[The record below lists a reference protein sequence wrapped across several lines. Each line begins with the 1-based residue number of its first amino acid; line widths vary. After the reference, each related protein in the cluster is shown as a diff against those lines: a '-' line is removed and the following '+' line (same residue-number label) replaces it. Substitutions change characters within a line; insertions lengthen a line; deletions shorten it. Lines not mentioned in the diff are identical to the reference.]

1 MDELVKDLTLDMISE
16 GLYRMIAEAIGTD
29 NFYKL
34 AEIVGGTT
42 IYIPKPESLTRPS
55 ATPASRKSS
64 PATTTRNSPGST
76 ASPRDGFGAFAAP
89 GKRKG
94 RSGSSTTWKTL
105 GTNTRT
111 RGLVILRSASYI
123 KFHKTTLK

>member
-1 MDELVKDLTLDMISE
+1 MISE

-42 IYIPKPESLTRPS
+42 IYIPKPESLTRPVRD
-55 ATPASRKSS
+55 ARIKKEFTGYNHQELARKYGV
-64 PATTTRNSPGST
+64 TERWV
-76 ASPRDGFGAFAAP
+76 RRICAP

>member
-42 IYIPKPESLTRPS
+42 IYIPKPESLARPVRD
-55 ATPASRKSS
+55 ARIKAEFNGYNHPELAKKYGVTERWVRQLCGDGHLDGQLDLYAFLPGPAREDSS
-64 PATTTRNSPGST
+64 
-76 ASPRDGFGAFAAP
+76 
-89 GKRKG
+89 
-94 RSGSSTTWKTL
+94 
-105 GTNTRT
+105 
-111 RGLVILRSASYI
+111 
-123 KFHKTTLK
+123 

>member
-42 IYIPKPESLTRPS
+42 IYTSPARPS
-55 ATPASRKSS
+55 PLTEQNISVDFSPEAVTKETGTTTQEEPRPTTSGTGSSLARRSSPASRLRS
-64 PATTTRNSPGST
+64 PP
-76 ASPRDGFGAFAAP
+76 
-89 GKRKG
+89 
-94 RSGSSTTWKTL
+94 TWTQ
-105 GTNTRT
+105 TRT
-111 RGLVILRSASYI
+111 RP
-123 KFHKTTLK
+123 T

>member
-42 IYIPKPESLTRPS
+42 IYIPKPESLTRPVRDARIKKVHRLQPPGTRPEVRRHREMGS
-55 ATPASRKSS
+55 AHLRPRASGR
-64 PATTTRNSPGST
+64 ADRDLRLPGR
-76 ASPRDGFGAFAAP
+76 PRGRIRGRGA
-89 GKRKG
+89 
-94 RSGSSTTWKTL
+94 L
-105 GTNTRT
+105 
-111 RGLVILRSASYI
+111 
-123 KFHKTTLK
+123 

>member
-42 IYIPKPESLTRPS
+42 IYIPKPESLTRPVRD
-55 ATPASRKSS
+55 ARIKKEFTGYNHQELARKYGV
-64 PATTTRNSPGST
+64 TER
-76 ASPRDGFGAFAAP
+76 GFGAFAAL

-94 RSGSSTTWKTL
+94 RSGSSTTWKTP

>member
-42 IYIPKPESLTRPS
+42 IYIPKI
-55 ATPASRKSS
+55 
-64 PATTTRNSPGST
+64 
-76 ASPRDGFGAFAAP
+76 
-89 GKRKG
+89 G
-94 RSGSSTTWKTL
+94 RAH
-105 GTNTRT
+105 
-111 RGLVILRSASYI
+111 V
-123 KFHKTTLK
+123 

>member
-1 MDELVKDLTLDMISE
+1 
-16 GLYRMIAEAIGTD
+16 MIAEAIGTD

-42 IYIPKPESLTRPS
+42 VYIPKPESLTRPS
-55 ATPASRKSS
+55 ATPASRRSS
-64 PATTTRNSPGST
+64 PATTTRNSPEVRRHGAMGSAHLRPR
-76 ASPRDGFGAFAAP
+76 ASGR
-89 GKRKG
+89 G

-111 RGLVILRSASYI
+111 RGL
-123 KFHKTTLK
+123 

>member
-42 IYIPKPESLTRPS
+42 IYIPKPESLTRPVRDARIKKEFTGYNHQELRRHREMGS
-55 ATPASRKSS
+55 AHLRPRASGR
-64 PATTTRNSPGST
+64 ADRDLRLPGR
-76 ASPRDGFGAFAAP
+76 PRGRIRGRGA
-89 GKRKG
+89 
-94 RSGSSTTWKTL
+94 L
-105 GTNTRT
+105 
-111 RGLVILRSASYI
+111 
-123 KFHKTTLK
+123 

>member
-42 IYIPKPESLTRPS
+42 IY
-55 ATPASRKSS
+55 
-64 PATTTRNSPGST
+64 
-76 ASPRDGFGAFAAP
+76 
-89 GKRKG
+89 
-94 RSGSSTTWKTL
+94 
-105 GTNTRT
+105 
-111 RGLVILRSASYI
+111 
-123 KFHKTTLK
+123 TLKSRPALAPIPSTRA

>member
-42 IYIPKPESLTRPS
+42 IYIP
-55 ATPASRKSS
+55 
-64 PATTTRNSPGST
+64 
-76 ASPRDGFGAFAAP
+76 
-89 GKRKG
+89 
-94 RSGSSTTWKTL
+94 
-105 GTNTRT
+105 
-111 RGLVILRSASYI
+111 
-123 KFHKTTLK
+123 

>member
-1 MDELVKDLTLDMISE
+1 MDELVKDLTLDMISK

-42 IYIPKPESLTRPS
+42 IYIP
-55 ATPASRKSS
+55 KSS

-94 RSGSSTTWKTL
+94 RSGSSTTWKTP

>member
-42 IYIPKPESLTRPS
+42 IYICLLYT
-55 ATPASRKSS
+55 S
-64 PATTTRNSPGST
+64 P
-76 ASPRDGFGAFAAP
+76 SPRD
-89 GKRKG
+89 
-94 RSGSSTTWKTL
+94 
-105 GTNTRT
+105 TR
-111 RGLVILRSASYI
+111 
-123 KFHKTTLK
+123 

>member
-42 IYIPKPESLTRPS
+42 IYIPKPESLTRPV
-55 ATPASRKSS
+55 
-64 PATTTRNSPGST
+64 
-76 ASPRDGFGAFAAP
+76 RDA
-89 GKRKG
+89 RI
-94 RSGSSTTWKTL
+94 L
-105 GTNTRT
+105 GTYHPEKTWR
-111 RGLVILRSASYI
+111 LLFVI
-123 KFHKTTLK
+123 

>member
-42 IYIPKPESLTRPS
+42 IYIPKPEPHPPRPRRPHQEGVHRLQPPGTRPEVRRHREMGS
-55 ATPASRKSS
+55 AHLRPRASGR
-64 PATTTRNSPGST
+64 ADRDLRLPGR
-76 ASPRDGFGAFAAP
+76 PRGRIRGRGA
-89 GKRKG
+89 
-94 RSGSSTTWKTL
+94 L
-105 GTNTRT
+105 
-111 RGLVILRSASYI
+111 
-123 KFHKTTLK
+123 

>member
-42 IYIPKPESLTRPS
+42 IYIPKPESLTRPVRD
-55 ATPASRKSS
+55 ARIKKEFTGCNHQELARKYGV
-64 PATTTRNSPGST
+64 TERWVRRICGPGQ
-76 ASPRDGFGAFAAP
+76 AEG
-89 GKRKG
+89 
-94 RSGSSTTWKTL
+94 
-105 GTNTRT
+105 
-111 RGLVILRSASYI
+111 
-123 KFHKTTLK
+123 

>member
-42 IYIPKPESLTRPS
+42 IYIPKPESNPHPDR
-55 ATPASRKSS
+55 
-64 PATTTRNSPGST
+64 T
-76 ASPRDGFGAFAAP
+76 APNKKD
-89 GKRKG
+89 
-94 RSGSSTTWKTL
+94 
-105 GTNTRT
+105 
-111 RGLVILRSASYI
+111 
-123 KFHKTTLK
+123 

>member
-42 IYIPKPESLTRPS
+42 IYIPKPESL
-55 ATPASRKSS
+55 ASRKSS

-94 RSGSSTTWKTL
+94 RSGSSTTWKTP

>member
-42 IYIPKPESLTRPS
+42 IYIP
-55 ATPASRKSS
+55 
-64 PATTTRNSPGST
+64 
-76 ASPRDGFGAFAAP
+76 RDGFGAFAAL

-94 RSGSSTTWKTL
+94 RSGSSTTWKTP

>member
-42 IYIPKPESLTRPS
+42 IYIPKPESLTRPVRD
-55 ATPASRKSS
+55 ARIKKEF
-64 PATTTRNSPGST
+64 TTRNSPGST

-94 RSGSSTTWKTL
+94 RSGSSTTWKTP

>member
-42 IYIPKPESLTRPS
+42 IYIPKPESLTRPFRLPG
-55 ATPASRKSS
+55 A
-64 PATTTRNSPGST
+64 GST

-94 RSGSSTTWKTL
+94 RSGSSTTWKTP

>member
-42 IYIPKPESLTRPS
+42 IYIPKKMP
-55 ATPASRKSS
+55 
-64 PATTTRNSPGST
+64 
-76 ASPRDGFGAFAAP
+76 FGD
-89 GKRKG
+89 
-94 RSGSSTTWKTL
+94 WKKQ
-105 GTNTRT
+105 GN
-111 RGLVILRSASYI
+111 
-123 KFHKTTLK
+123 

>member
-42 IYIPKPESLTRPS
+42 IYIPKPAPS

-94 RSGSSTTWKTL
+94 RSGSSTTWKTP

>member
-42 IYIPKPESLTRPS
+42 IYIPKPESLTRPVRD
-55 ATPASRKSS
+55 ARIKKEFTGYNHQELARKYGV
-64 PATTTRNSPGST
+64 TERWVRRICG
-76 ASPRDGFGAFAAP
+76 P

-94 RSGSSTTWKTL
+94 RSGSSTTWKTP

>member
-42 IYIPKPESLTRPS
+42 MYIPKPESLTRPVRD
-55 ATPASRKSS
+55 ARIKKEFTGYNHQELARKYGVTERWVRRICG
-64 PATTTRNSPGST
+64 PGQAEGQIGIFDYLEGPGGEYEDEGPCNS
-76 ASPRDGFGAFAAP
+76 
-89 GKRKG
+89 
-94 RSGSSTTWKTL
+94 
-105 GTNTRT
+105 
-111 RGLVILRSASYI
+111 
-123 KFHKTTLK
+123 